1 MAKDVSIAFKASDN
15 LTHSLQKMRKS
26 VDGLSRDVTEYRK
39 IQSQA
44 FDKKVE
50 VKLDIREAQ
59 QNLKKLNS
67 EIENGSEG
75 AKIAYQMQQ
84 RELIG
89 LQEEYKRL
97 TKVANEASKAENRL
111 QDDMN
116 KSNNLRNT
124 MAEQKNSMLKNLASA
139 GLGNMLGDAL
149 SHSISQDIGSMFGTE
164 AGNAINNV
172 LGGIASGAALG
183 SIAGP
188 VGSVLGAAVGGIS
201 GSITAETEK
210 RQRQD
215 DNLIA
220 EVQSIY
226 NKVTQEQE
234 QSLSSGIDLS
244 SKRETD
250 MISYGTLLGG
260 PENASKF
267 LNDIQDFGSK
277 TPFEEDDLLEISK
290 VLLSYKYKQDEI
302 IPFMTKIGD
311 TASAL
316 GIDKEGQSVVATAL
330 GRMKSS
336 GKTSLEYIY
345 QLSERAIPA
354 IDYLAEALGKTNAQ
368 IYEMISKGAIDGAK
382 ASQIIVDAMGKEFEG
397 NMEKQSQTY
406 SGLVST
412 LNDAWSQLDRSM
424 GEGYTTKRKEGLEKE
439 IEQLNGKLGDKMR
452 EANSLIGEFEASLEN
467 KYQQSIIDAM
477 SSAMET
483 DEYKMAKREDD
494 EISMARLVWEARTQA
509 EIDYKNS
516 EEMKLKYEAERGLV
530 QDIQQALIDDHTY
543 LDYGKA
549 MGEQFSLGYS
559 GVVRDIIS
567 RGILTEPEED
577 KLVQDSGSVWQKTW
591 WGIKGAFSDVKEN
604 GIPTFNTV
612 GYGYATGLDR
622 VPRDNMLVRVHEG
635 EQILTKVEADQAR
648 NQRNTPQ
655 IVINMNGVSMSN
667 KDEAYEIIQYI
678 ASELEKYSINAG

>member
-15 LTHSLQKMRKS
+15 LTNSIQSMRKS
-26 VDGLSRDVTEYRK
+26 VDGLSRDVSEYRK
-39 IQSQA
+39 IQSLA
-44 FDKKVE
+44 FDKKTEIKFDISKAKQDLKELEKAVKHNVE
-50 VKLDIREAQ
+50 
-59 QNLKKLNS
+59 
-67 EIENGSEG
+67 GSEK
-75 AKIAYQMQQ
+75 AFKEKQ
-84 RELIG
+84 RALEDLN
-89 LQEEYKRL
+89 EEYRRL
-97 TKVANEASKAENRL
+97 TKVANDASKAEL
-111 QDDMN
+111 KFQDDLHKTKN
-116 KSNNLRNT
+116 QKNT
-124 MAEQKNSMLKNLASA
+124 MAEQQTYMLKSLAGA

-149 SHSISQDIGSMFGTE
+149 TSSIALDISSTFGAE

-188 VGSVLGAAVGGIS
+188 VGSAIGAAVGGIS
-201 GSITAETEK
+201 GSITAEIEK

-226 NKVTQEQE
+226 NKVTQEQQ

-267 LNDIQDFGSK
+267 LHDIQAFGSK

-316 GIDKEGQSVVATAL
+316 GIDKEGQNVVATAL

-336 GKTSLEYIY
+336 GKTSLEYIN

-368 IYEMISKGAIDGAK
+368 IYEMISKGTIDGAK

-397 NMEKQSQTY
+397 NMERQSQTY

-412 LNDAWSQLDRSM
+412 LNDAWSQLDRAM
-424 GEGYTTKRKEGLEKE
+424 GEGYTTKRKEGMEKE

-494 EISMARLVWEARTQA
+494 EIAMARLVWQARTQA

-549 MGEQFSLGYS
+549 MAEQFSLGYS
-559 GVVRDIIS
+559 GIIREALAMDPS
-567 RGILTEPEED
+567 KAD
-577 KLVQDSGSVWQKTW
+577 KLSEEIQQHGSFTQKLQDKFT
-591 WGIKGAFSDVKEN
+591 N
-604 GIPTFNTV
+604 GGTNT
-612 GYGYATGLDR
+612 YGGLDLDEFDGFATGLDR
-622 VPRDNMLVRVHEG
+622 VPRDNMVVRVHEG
-635 EQILTKVEADQAR
+635 ERILTKVEADKMDNRIGNIIIPKLADSIIIKEEADADAVI
-648 NQRNTPQ
+648 QRL
-655 IVINMNGVSMSN
+655 
-667 KDEAYEIIQYI
+667 
-678 ASELEKYSINAG
+678 ASELQKYTINAI

>member
-15 LTHSLQKMRKS
+15 LTNSIQSMRKS
-26 VDGLSRDVTEYRK
+26 VNGLSRDVSEYRK

-44 FDKKVE
+44 FDKKTEIKFDISKAKQELKELEKAVKQNVE
-50 VKLDIREAQ
+50 
-59 QNLKKLNS
+59 
-67 EIENGSEG
+67 GSEK
-75 AKIAYQMQQ
+75 AFKEKQ
-84 RELIG
+84 RTLED

-97 TKVANEASKAENRL
+97 TKVANDASKAESRL

-124 MAEQKNSMLKNLASA
+124 MAAQQNSMLKSLAGA

-149 SHSISQDIGSMFGTE
+149 SHSISQDIASMFGTE
-164 AGNAINNV
+164 AGNAINSV

-183 SIAGP
+183 SVAGP
-188 VGSVLGAAVGGIS
+188 VGTAVGAAVGGIA
-201 GSITAETEK
+201 GTITAESEK
-210 RQRQD
+210 QQRD
-215 DNLIA
+215 DDRFIN
-220 EVQSIY
+220 EVQSLY
-226 NKVTQEQE
+226 SKVTEQQE
-234 QSLSSGIDLS
+234 QSLSSGIDLA

-250 MISYGTLLGG
+250 MISYETLLGG

-316 GIDKEGQSVVATAL
+316 GIDKEGQNVVATAL

-397 NMEKQSQTY
+397 NMKRQSQTY

-412 LNDAWSQLDRSM
+412 LNDTWSQLDRAM
-424 GEGYTTKRKEGLEKE
+424 GEGYTTKRKEGLESE
-439 IEQLNGKLGDKMR
+439 IEQLSGKLGDKMR
-452 EANSLIGEFEASLEN
+452 EANRLIGEFEASLEN

-494 EISMARLVWEARTQA
+494 EIAMARLVWEARTQA

-530 QDIQQALIDDHTY
+530 QDIQQALIDDNVY
-543 LDYGKA
+543 LDYGKS

-559 GVVRDIIS
+559 GVIREALAMAPS
-567 RGILTEPEED
+567 KAEGLSEEIQKHGSFTQKLQD
-577 KLVQDSGSVWQKTW
+577 KFTGGGTNTYGRLDL
-591 WGIKGAFSDVKEN
+591 KE
-604 GIPTFNTV
+604 FE
-612 GYGYATGLDR
+612 GYATGLDR
-622 VPRDNMLVRVHEG
+622 VPRNDMLVRVHEG
-635 EQILTKVEADQAR
+635 ERILTKLDADKQDRGATGIHIDKLADTVVIREEAD
-648 NQRNTPQ
+648 
-655 IVINMNGVSMSN
+655 IEKV
-667 KDEAYEIIQYI
+667 AYQFYLN
-678 ASELEKYSINAG
+678 LEKRAMNTSLG